1 MMNSSLPLVIDCHVH
16 PFLGAESN
24 TSWFPGTDTPEQF
37 ASEMRRAGIDQ
48 WCGAPVRRT
57 PEPVVGDLLGI
68 NQEMLALCERF
79 GDAYIPAAT
88 VHPAFPEESCA
99 ALVTLHA
106 QGVRWIGELVAY
118 ISGYKTYDSPAMRQI
133 LDLAQDL
140 GMVVNIHPFD
150 LAEIDRLCADFPRLP
165 IVVAHPTSSKAG
177 IVARFE
183 LMARHANAYLD
194 LSGSGVF
201 RWGMLRAGID
211 QVGADRFLF
220 GTDFPICNPAL
231 LLQGVLFEH
240 LSDTELEAVLGG
252 NFCRLVGEEAE

>member
-1 MMNSSLPLVIDCHVH
+1 MS
-16 PFLGAESN
+16 
-24 TSWFPGTDTPEQF
+24 
-37 ASEMRRAGIDQ
+37 
-48 WCGAPVRRT
+48 
-57 PEPVVGDLLGI
+57 
-68 NQEMLALCERF
+68 
-79 GDAYIPAAT
+79 
-88 VHPAFPEESCA
+88 
-99 ALVTLHA
+99 LHA

-118 ISGYKTYDSPAMRQI
+118 ISGYKTYDTPAMRQI
-133 LDLAQDL
+133 LDLAQEL

-165 IVVAHPTSSKAG
+165 IVIAHPSSGKEG

-183 LMARHANAYLD
+183 LMARRANAYLD

-211 QVGADRFLF
+211 RVGPDRFLF

-240 LSDTELEAVLGG
+240 LSDAEQEAVLAG
-252 NFCRLVGEEAE
+252 NFSRLVGATA